1 MKEIKFRY
9 IVKRKNGYVFSE
21 LFTIEQ
27 IEKGKANLFIKVN
40 HVNPNELTREQY
52 TGLKDKNGKEIY
64 PGDIIQTSNH
74 NKKWDIWE
82 PEEMGTTVA
91 KVVLDRGLRIEWSNW
106 KMENTESNSVFSQRY
121 CKIIGNIHENPELLN
136 G

>member
-52 TGLKDKNGKEIY
+52 TGLKDKNGKEIFE
-64 PGDIIQTSNH
+64 GDIVKIIHPCWHENNVIVLFENGSFIFKT
-74 NKKWDIWE
+74 KKESAIPGWTIYKETWE
-82 PEEMGTTVA
+82 
-91 KVVLDRGLRIEWSNW
+91 IE
-106 KMENTESNSVFSQRY
+106 
-121 CKIIGNIHENPELLN
+121 IIGNIHENPELLN
-136 G
+136 GR